1 MKKFNFF
8 PAKKSTRF
16 IFMLFF
22 CITLILSVMTGCDD
36 ENSSE
41 AKLFEAKEALNDGQW
56 EEARLILLS
65 LNTSEEVLQYLSN
78 TYAGEVGINTFD
90 LLTTI
95 DELDSENAE
104 SDESGSIDMIGK
116 LIGDENNA
124 LSVEDITE
132 KLATIN
138 SAIDNLNQISSLTGT
153 DLNSDQAVQLGL
165 ASMTRTVLIM
175 AELIAIETGE
185 PEVTMTEEWITD
197 YRDTN
202 GLVISDATW
211 TSDTYGEMLI
221 DDITN
226 VGDSVSAISGENDIK
241 DDFDEFK
248 TEIDNGIG
256 GTEDDNI
263 ISLSELNHYI
273 DTM

>member
-1 MKKFNFF
+1 MKKLNFF
-8 PAKKSTRF
+8 PTKKSTQF
-16 IFMLFF
+16 MFMLFF

-36 ENSSE
+36 KNSSE

-56 EEARLILLS
+56 VEARLILLS
-65 LNTSEEVLQYLSN
+65 LNESEEVLQYLSN

-95 DELDSENAE
+95 DELDGENDG
-104 SDESGSIDMIGK
+104 SDNSGSIDMIGT

-138 SAIDNLNQISSLTGT
+138 NAIDNLNLISSLTGT
-153 DLNSDQAVQLGL
+153 SLNNDQAVQLGL

-185 PEVTMTEEWITD
+185 PEVTMTEEWITN
-197 YRDTN
+197 YRDSN

-211 TSDTYGEMLI
+211 ESDSYDEMLV

-226 VGDSVSAISGENDIK
+226 VGNSVLAISGENDLK
-241 DDFDEFK
+241 EDFDEFK
-248 TEIDNGIG
+248 AEIDNGNG
-256 GTEDDNI
+256 EVADNGS
-263 ISLSELNHYI
+263 ISLSELNFYL
-273 DTM
+273 DDM